1 MANIAHNLYAAIAA
15 TLTLDAQE
23 LLIATKQTASLH
35 LTDPD
40 WNDDAVN
47 ATLRV
52 LRREAEER
60 IEYGDDP
67 DPMLYDVIACID
79 EYHA

>member
-1 MANIAHNLYAAIAA
+1 M
-15 TLTLDAQE
+15 
-23 LLIATKQTASLH
+23 ASLY